1 MTPEALRRY
10 WWERKPLERVLLACG
25 ITFAGAALMALVLI
39 KPAVSAIARLQH
51 ELPNTR
57 AQVARLE
64 NLLSEVRMLRSRP
77 AVTVAADSPAAIEQ
91 SLAAAGLK
99 PVRVLPLPDGALQ
112 LTFADVPYAAWSIW
126 LATAEPVLGM
136 HATAVAANATS
147 TPGNVDVRL
156 ELQSGRE

>member
-10 WWERKPLERVLLACG
+10 WGERKSPERVLLACG
-25 ITFAGAALMALVLI
+25 ITLAGAGLMALVLI
-39 KPAVSAIARLQH
+39 GPAISAIARLQR

-57 AQVARLE
+57 AQVARLD

-77 AVTVAADSPAAIEQ
+77 AVAVAADAPAALEQ

-99 PVRVLPLPDGALQ
+99 AVRVLPLPDGALQ

-136 HATAVAANATS
+136 HATAVAAKATS

-156 ELQSGRE
+156 ELRSGHE